1 MKVIE
6 RKFIEDL
13 KDLCKKYNCCI
24 TAEDYK
30 SRVYV
35 EFECNPGEA
44 FEFTIIN
51 PYNFVV
57 VDTGKEV

>member
-13 KDLCKKYNCCI
+13 QALCKKHKCTI
-24 TAEDYK
+24 TAEDHK

-35 EFECNPGEA
+35 IFDVDPTEA
-44 FEFTIIN
+44 FEFTQVN
-51 PYNFVV
+51 PSNFIV